1 MHQDNKPLINV
12 KLEQSK
18 MLEKVEELRQL
29 VLSST
34 LRQDRLL
41 RLDEQIDRLMLNV
54 HDYYADLINAAHKEI
69 GNI

>member
-1 MHQDNKPLINV
+1 MQDNKPLLNV
-12 KLEQSK
+12 KVEQSK

-34 LRQDRLL
+34 LRQDRIL
-41 RLDEQIDRLMLNV
+41 RLDAQIDKLMLNV
-54 HDYYADLINAAHKEI
+54 HDYYSDLINAAHHEV